1 MPVQI
6 LVSLLDSGHAIQEF
20 APLIR
25 KRNQHFAPRVQASRR
40 AQCPTQ
46 CCRPS
51 ISRRDI
57 TQGELPDTG
66 LEPAQKEC
74 FSIRARSLPPKQ
86 KTEEGSH
93 TSRFRKAWRLLLQT
107 AWQALV
113 APQHPFDCHRA
124 WQLLVLD
131 NIEPHRVRNLAW
143 GNSATGGKLRWENF
157 DGWNPSGGSA
167 NATTC
172 VNG

>member
-1 MPVQI
+1 VAFAC
-6 LVSLLDSGHAIQEF
+6 SFKLLHRARAQSCLTCQCKYWSPSWTVDMRFRSS
-20 APLIR
+20 PPPIR

-113 APQHPFDCHRA
+113 APQRPLTATAHGK
-124 WQLLVLD
+124 LLVLD
-131 NIEPHRVRNLAW
+131 NIEPA
-143 GNSATGGKLRWENF
+143 SSPKSSMGKFGDE
-157 DGWNPSGGSA
+157 GS
-167 NATTC
+167 
-172 VNG
+172 

>member
-1 MPVQI
+1 VPVQI

-46 CCRPS
+46 CCSPS

-113 APQHPFDCHRA
+113 APQRPLTATAHGNYWF
-124 WQLLVLD
+124 LTIS
-131 NIEPHRVRNLAW
+131 NPHRVRSLAW
-143 GNSATGGKLRWENF
+143 GNSATREAEAGRTFMGGTPQGE
-157 DGWNPSGGSA
+157 SA
-167 NATTC
+167 NATNF
-172 VNG
+172 V